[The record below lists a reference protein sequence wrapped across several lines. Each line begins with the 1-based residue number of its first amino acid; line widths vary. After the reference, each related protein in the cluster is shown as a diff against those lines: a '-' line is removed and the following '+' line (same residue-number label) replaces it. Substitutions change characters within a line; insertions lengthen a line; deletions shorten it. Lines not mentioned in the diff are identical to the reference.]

1 VTANRGRPCLPRP
14 SGARSVLAAAWSCA
28 VTAEGGRE
36 EFVGAHSVDDDGR
49 VLLQVPEDSALL
61 AAAICAP
68 RGEPSAVLEFADVAP
83 VPVRN
88 RIRARLWLAGWF
100 VPEEGQLAFRA
111 TRVVLR
117 PPTGAVVID
126 LDEFAAA
133 EPDPL
138 ALAEAQLLTHLADCH
153 SDAVERLTRLVEPDS
168 LHGAVRVQPLA
179 VDRHGLTLRIERAR
193 RPRRRTTAV
202 FTRPPTRS
210 PNLTE
215 RMHVLLTQAS
225 AASCPRPLQRQRT
238 DGEPVRRTA
247 RPRAGVHRS
256 CRPRGTR

>member
-1 VTANRGRPCLPRP
+1 MGDSQSWTAAPAAAER
-14 SGARSVLAAAWSCA
+14 ARSVLATAWSCA
-28 VTAEGGRE
+28 VTAEGTRE
-36 EFVGAHSVDDDGR
+36 EFVGAHSVTDDGR
-49 VLLQVPEDSALL
+49 ILLAVPEDSVLA

-100 VPEEGQLAFRA
+100 APEDGHLVFRA

-117 PPTGAVVID
+117 RPSGALIVE

-133 EPDPL
+133 RPDPL
-138 ALAEAQLLTHLADCH
+138 ALAEARLLTHLADCH
-153 SDAVERLTRLVEPDS
+153 PDAVERLTRLVEPDS

-193 RPRRRTTAV
+193 AHGDVRLPFHRPADDV
-202 FTRPPTRS
+202 AQ
-210 PNLTE
+210 LTE
-215 RMHVLLTQAS
+215 RMHVLLGQA
-225 AASCPRPLQRQRT
+225 AAATCPRPLQRQRADR
-238 DGEPVRRTA
+238 DG
-247 RPRAGVHRS
+247 
-256 CRPRGTR
+256 